1 VKGGALLINIDFK
14 DRRPIYQQLMD
25 SVEDLAAKGLL
36 KANAQLPSV
45 RQLAVDLS
53 INPNTIQRAYAEL
66 EKRGVLY
73 TVPGKGSFLS
83 DNRKQLLEDKENKLL
98 QALRDIFAQA
108 LELGLSLDDLLAR
121 AKNSFKEVTHD

>member
-1 VKGGALLINIDFK
+1 MINIDFK